1 MSVLMRKPD
10 LVRRYCCVLQVL
22 ESSVDLINDDR
33 MVSFFSD
40 FPDFFFFWGFFRET
54 EGFLTAALRRRLRV
68 NKSHM
73 TAFFPREEEKGTE
86 EGGNWISG
94 FSDKGGAEKTTNLT
108 WHKFCQS
115 NIFSLETTRYNRP
128 KWRIPLFVQWP
139 VSPPNRWFLM
149 PILVVVWRFFFSLLL
164 PKSHFLLRATNS
176 GNSSKCKKK
185 SNTLFFQFS
194 RNGPL
199 LAAPFSFSTKNPWLN
214 AFCKKKLFFCEIEC
228 TFPGISQNSH
238 ARFHQKMFFGKK

>member
-33 MVSFFSD
+33 MVSFFPD
-40 FPDFFFFWGFFRET
+40 FPTSFSWGIFRET

-73 TAFFPREEEKGTE
+73 TAFFPRRKGTE

-94 FSDKGGAEKTTNLT
+94 FSDKGGEKTTNLT

-149 PILVVVWRFFFSLLL
+149 PILVVVWRFFFPFCSS
-164 PKSHFLLRATNS
+164 SHTSCCARQIPGIPANA
-176 GNSSKCKKK
+176 KK
-185 SNTLFFQFS
+185 STTLFFQFS

-199 LAAPFSFSTKNPWLN
+199 LAAPF
-214 AFCKKKLFFCEIEC
+214 
-228 TFPGISQNSH
+228 
-238 ARFHQKMFFGKK
+238 

>member
-33 MVSFFSD
+33 MVSFFPD
-40 FPDFFFFWGFFRET
+40 FPTSFSWGIFRET

-73 TAFFPREEEKGTE
+73 TAFFPRRKGTE

-94 FSDKGGAEKTTNLT
+94 FSDKGGEKTTNLT

-176 GNSSKCKKK
+176 GNSSECKK
-185 SNTLFFQFS
+185 NPLPFFFNF
-194 RNGPL
+194 RETAL
-199 LAAPFSFSTKNPWLN
+199 
-214 AFCKKKLFFCEIEC
+214 C
-228 TFPGISQNSH
+228 
-238 ARFHQKMFFGKK
+238 

>member
-73 TAFFPREEEKGTE
+73 TAFFPRRKGD
-86 EGGNWISG
+86 GGGWELDFWILG
-94 FSDKGGAEKTTNLT
+94 QRGEKTTNLT
-108 WHKFCQS
+108 WHKFCRS
-115 NIFSLETTRYNRP
+115 NIFSLETTRYFRQ

-176 GNSSKCKKK
+176 GNSSECKK
-185 SNTLFFQFS
+185 NPLPFFFNF
-194 RNGPL
+194 RETAL
-199 LAAPFSFSTKNPWLN
+199 
-214 AFCKKKLFFCEIEC
+214 C
-228 TFPGISQNSH
+228 
-238 ARFHQKMFFGKK
+238 